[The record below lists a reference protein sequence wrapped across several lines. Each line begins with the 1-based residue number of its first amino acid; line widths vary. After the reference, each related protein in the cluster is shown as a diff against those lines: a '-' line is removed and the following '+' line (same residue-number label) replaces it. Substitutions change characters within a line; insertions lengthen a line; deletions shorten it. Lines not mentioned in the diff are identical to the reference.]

1 MVDERE
7 ETGVRGVGWVTG
19 RGAREEASQGGEGQL
34 REAASEGNVL
44 VTKRGHR
51 GCLCVEV
58 SAEGGRMIEE
68 EERDRRM
75 IGEEGRERGGGG
87 EGDRKN
93 SNHTLPNTLQSA
105 IGLPSVIMSI

>member
-7 ETGVRGVGWVTG
+7 ETGVRVGWVTA
-19 RGAREEASQGGEGQL
+19 RGARKEASQGGEGQL

-58 SAEGGRMIEE
+58 SVEGGRMIGE

-75 IGEEGRERGGGG
+75 IGEEGRERGGEG
-87 EGDRKN
+87 ERLKE
-93 SNHTLPNTLQSA
+93 QS
-105 IGLPSVIMSI
+105 SYST

>member
-68 EERDRRM
+68 EERDRRT
-75 IGEEGRERGGGG
+75 IGEEGREKGGGG
-87 EGDRKN
+87 GREIER
-93 SNHTLPNTLQSA
+93 T
-105 IGLPSVIMSI
+105 VIILYPTHCNRQLACQVL